1 MNPKHIVRHG
11 YDLVSHAYRSD
22 AQTDPSPFYA
32 KWIARLVADAGP
44 HPRMLDLG
52 CGCGTPVAQA
62 LAAHGSVTG
71 VDISP
76 VQIERARRA
85 VPHAEFLCADMSSL
99 QFPDHS
105 FDAVLSFY
113 AIIHVPLDEQ
123 PGLLRQIAHWLRP
136 GGVFVATLGS
146 GLWTGTE
153 PDWLGVAGAQMYWSH
168 ADPQTYRSW
177 LAAAGMTVV
186 EDEYVPE
193 DGGTAGHQL
202 FYARRD
208 G

>member
-1 MNPKHIVRHG
+1 MNPKHIVRQG

-22 AQTDPSPFYA
+22 AQDGPDPFYA
-32 KWIARLVADAGP
+32 KWIARVVADAGP
-44 HPRMLDLG
+44 RPCMLDLG
-52 CGCGTPVAQA
+52 CGCGTPVAKA
-62 LAAHGSVTG
+62 LAAHGRLIG

-76 VQIERARRA
+76 VQVERARRA
-85 VPHAEFLCADMSSL
+85 VPEAEFLCTDMSGL
-99 QFPDHS
+99 QFEPGF

-113 AIIHVPLDEQ
+113 AIIHVPLEEQ
-123 PGLLRQIAHWLRP
+123 PGLLRQIAGWLKP

-146 GLWTGTE
+146 GSWTGTE
-153 PDWLGVAGAQMYWSH
+153 QDWLGVAGAQMYWSH
-168 ADPQTYRSW
+168 ADPQTYRTW

-186 EDEYVPE
+186 LDEHVPE
-193 DGGTAGHQL
+193 AGGTAGHQL

>member
-1 MNPKHIVRHG
+1 MNPKDIVRHG
-11 YDLVSHAYRSD
+11 YDRVSHAYRSD
-22 AQTDPSPFYA
+22 TQTDPGPFYA

-44 HPRMLDLG
+44 RPRMLDLG
-52 CGCGTPVAQA
+52 CGCGMPVAKA

-85 VPHAEFLCADMSSL
+85 VPQAQFLCADMSNL
-99 QFPDHS
+99 QFQDRS

-113 AIIHVPLDEQ
+113 ALIHVPLDEQ
-123 PGLLRQIAHWLRP
+123 PGLLRQIANWLKP

-146 GLWTGTE
+146 GFWTGTE
-153 PDWLGVAGAQMYWSH
+153 QDWLGVAGAQMYWSH

-193 DGGTAGHQL
+193 QGGKAGHQL